1 MCLTDINILI
11 DNIINMKKYI
21 LIYEYKFY
29 NLNIIINISNNILNR
44 INVNNNNNL

>member
-29 NLNIIINISNNILNR
+29 NFNIIINISNNILNR

>member
-29 NLNIIINISNNILNR
+29 NLNIINISNNILNR
-44 INVNNNNNL
+44 ININNNNNL

>member
-1 MCLTDINILI
+1 MCLTYINILI

>member
-44 INVNNNNNL
+44 ININNNNNL